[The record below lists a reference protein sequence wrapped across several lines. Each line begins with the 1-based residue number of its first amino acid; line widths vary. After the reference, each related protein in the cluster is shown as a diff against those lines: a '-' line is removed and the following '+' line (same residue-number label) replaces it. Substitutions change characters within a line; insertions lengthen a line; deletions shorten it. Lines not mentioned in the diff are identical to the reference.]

1 MPYTIHDLSNDNTK
15 SIKTVSRDKRH
26 TGKYQNG
33 FLQNVFVLNPHI
45 VNIGDGLKTQIKAP
59 VLQQT
64 VAELAAF
71 RVGTQD
77 TKTMFLPLIA
87 VLFFIETNT
96 ASKLF
101 TWF

>member
-1 MPYTIHDLSNDNTK
+1 MWFSAECL
-15 SIKTVSRDKRH
+15 
-26 TGKYQNG
+26 
-33 FLQNVFVLNPHI
+33 VFVLNPHI

-71 RVGTQD
+71 RLGTQD

-87 VLFFIETNT
+87 VLLFIETNT